1 MDVEEPDFH
10 RSYYE
15 WASLLQAEFRKLQA
29 ECAGMRK
36 EITEFAAMNKEIC
49 DLNKEICDF
58 KKEICDV
65 KSALSALLE
74 SRSAPECAGER
85 EPSLEE
91 RLERL
96 RRSYC

>member
-1 MDVEEPDFH
+1 MDLEEPDFH

-36 EITEFAAMNKEIC
+36 EIDDFAK
-49 DLNKEICDF
+49 L
-58 KKEICDV
+58 KKEISEFSDLKKDIADL
-65 KSALSALLE
+65 KSKMSAVLE
-74 SRSAPECAGER
+74 SRSAPECNGES

-96 RRSYC
+96 RRSYI